1 LAERDV
7 PTPPGGPR
15 FLPQRIQPL
24 GTDGVSRGEDGVL
37 RYASPLSTIVQ
48 MLAAAV
54 EKYPDRPALREV
66 GGERLTYQE
75 LWDRAAVVAGGLREA
90 GISPGDRV
98 AIHLGNGIDWC
109 LAFFGAQLAGAV
121 AVPVNTRFAESEV
134 EYVVA
139 DAEAALVISADAG
152 LPSGPPHAWREA
164 GPDTLAALFYTSGTT
179 GFPKGAMT
187 THDNFLATAETFRRQ
202 ADRPGPEACTLIS
215 VPLFHVTGCNS
226 QFLPMV
232 KVGGCSVILPEFS
245 VSSFLEAIRDENVNI
260 LVAVPSIYWLAIQQ
274 PEFDELDVSSVKVVG
289 YGGAPIA
296 PDLVRRIMRAFPE
309 ARLVNGYGLSETAA
323 TSTSLSHEYAETR
336 PESVGLAVPIVELDL
351 LDVDPTSGVGEL
363 AIRGQN
369 VTQGYWRKPEATA
382 AAFVGGWVRTGDLAR
397 VDDDG
402 FVVLVDRKKDMI
414 NRGGENVYC
423 VEVENALAEHPGV
436 YESAVLSVPDD
447 MLGEAVGAVVVS
459 KPGGEVEPRE
469 LRDFLSGRIADFK
482 VPQYISVRPE
492 LLPRNPGGK
501 ILKPRLRDEADWGE
515 KLP

>member
-1 LAERDV
+1 
-7 PTPPGGPR
+7 
-15 FLPQRIQPL
+15 
-24 GTDGVSRGEDGVL
+24 
-37 RYASPLSTIVQ
+37 

-54 EKYPDRPALREV
+54 EEYPDRPALSEV
-66 GGERLTYQE
+66 GGEQLTYQE

-98 AIHLGNGIDWC
+98 AIRFGNGIDWC
-109 LAFFGAQLAGAV
+109 LAFFGAHLAGAV
-121 AVPVNTRFAESEV
+121 AVPVNMRFAESEV
-134 EYVVA
+134 DYVVG
-139 DAEAALVISADAG
+139 DSEAALALSAESG
-152 LPSGPPHAWREA
+152 LPAGPPLVWQGA

-202 ADRPGPEACTLIS
+202 ADRPGPEARTLIS

-226 QFLPMV
+226 QLLPMV
-232 KVGGCSVILPEFS
+232 KLGGSSVILPEFS
-245 VSSFLEAIRDENVNI
+245 VPGFLDAIRDEGVNI
-260 LVAVPSIYWLAIQQ
+260 LVAVPSIYWLAMQR
-274 PEFDELDVSSVKVVG
+274 PEFDELDVSQVKVVG

-296 PDLVRRIMRAFPE
+296 PDLVRRIMLAFPE

-323 TSTSLSHEYAETR
+323 TSTSLSHEYADSR

-351 LDVDPTSGVGEL
+351 LDVDPTTGVGEL

-382 AAFVGGWVRTGDLAR
+382 AAYVGGWLRTGDLAR

-436 YESAVLSVPDD
+436 YESAVLAVPDD
-447 MLGEAVGAVVVS
+447 MLGETVGAVVVP
-459 KPGGEVEPRE
+459 KPDRVIEPRQ
-469 LRDFLSGRIADFK
+469 LRDFLHGRIADFK

-501 ILKPRLRDEADWGE
+501 ILKPQLRDEADWGA
-515 KLP
+515 KLS